1 MKAIGSALVEDWP
14 MSHLHYLGVLLFI
27 GLCGIGVNFG
37 FKSGLTKRWQIFF
50 ATDLGILIVYL
61 AWDSWAIHKQ
71 LVLRCEADHWSAPLQ
86 PYPDRG
92 DPLLRRRSIHHRCN
106 LLGFKEVDRM
116 GGRPHVIY
124 SDIALDAVMIAIIA
138 DLFILRTQ
146 MVTRGLF
153 WLSYGLI
160 LPFQLLT
167 NWWLTSKSIVMYT
180 PDAIIGRR
188 LAGAPIEDL
197 LFGFS
202 MILLTLALWE
212 YFSSKS
218 SERNG

>member
-1 MKAIGSALVEDWP
+1 MA
-14 MSHLHYLGVLLFI
+14 
-27 GLCGIGVNFG
+27 
-37 FKSGLTKRWQIFF
+37 
-50 ATDLGILIVYL
+50 DLSRYRP
-61 AWDSWAIHKQ
+61 WDSDRLSRVGRVGDPQTQ
-71 LVLRCEADHWSAPLQ
+71 LVLRCQADHRDPSLQ
-86 PYPDRG
+86 SHSDRG
-92 DPLLRRRSIHHRCN
+92 DPLLHRCSIHHRCN
-106 LLGFKEVDRM
+106 ILGLEEVDRM
-116 GGRPHVIY
+116 GGGSKVIY
-124 SDIALDAVMIAIIA
+124 SDIALDAVLIAVIA

-180 PDAIIGRR
+180 PAAIIGRR

-202 MILLTLALWE
+202 MILLTLAFWG
-212 YFSSKS
+212 YFSSKF

>member
-1 MKAIGSALVEDWP
+1 
-14 MSHLHYLGVLLFI
+14 
-27 GLCGIGVNFG
+27 
-37 FKSGLTKRWQIFF
+37 
-50 ATDLGILIVYL
+50 
-61 AWDSWAIHKQ
+61 
-71 LVLRCEADHWSAPLQ
+71 
-86 PYPDRG
+86 
-92 DPLLRRRSIHHRCN
+92 
-106 LLGFKEVDRM
+106 M
-116 GGRPHVIY
+116 GGRSHVIY